1 MAADGV
7 LSQHIADQLR
17 VSRPTV
23 QLWRQRFLALRLA
36 GLEKDAPRPGRL
48 PRISTKKIRAVVEAT
63 LHTTPPDATHW
74 STRAMARAQKL
85 SEATIRR
92 IWKQHNLKPHL
103 VKTFK
108 LSRDPQF
115 VEKLQD
121 VVGLYVNPPDKALVL
136 CVDEKSQIQALDRTQ
151 PGLPMKPGRCGTYTH
166 DYKRHGTTT
175 LFAALNMLDGKVIG
189 DCMPRHRH
197 QEFIRFLKRIDLDTP
212 PHLNL
217 HLIVDNYSAHKH
229 PRVRSWLKRHARF
242 QLHFIPTSSSWLNMV
257 ESWFAQLTRKRL
269 RRGSFHNLPA
279 LIEAIHHYIAN
290 NNQNPHIFLWTA
302 SVERIMSKVAKC
314 KEASDALH

>member
-1 MAADGV
+1 
-7 LSQHIADQLR
+7 
-17 VSRPTV
+17 
-23 QLWRQRFLALRLA
+23 
-36 GLEKDAPRPGRL
+36 
-48 PRISTKKIRAVVEAT
+48 
-63 LHTTPPDATHW
+63 
-74 STRAMARAQKL
+74 
-85 SEATIRR
+85 
-92 IWKQHNLKPHL
+92 
-103 VKTFK
+103 
-108 LSRDPQF
+108 
-115 VEKLQD
+115 
-121 VVGLYVNPPDKALVL
+121 
-136 CVDEKSQIQALDRTQ
+136 
-151 PGLPMKPGRCGTYTH
+151 
-166 DYKRHGTTT
+166 
-175 LFAALNMLDGKVIG
+175 MLDGKVIG